1 MIGIISAF
9 GAAISWTYACFI
21 WRSQTEKYKS
31 IDINLVK
38 NIIAFLIFLPTF
50 INYSILIDSKSIFT
64 LLLSGVIGIGLGDT
78 FYIKSLQIIGTR
90 RTLSI
95 ETVSP
100 LLAALSG
107 EIFINENLA
116 LRSYIGIVIISI
128 SLFILLRQRTN
139 LLVNN
144 STTINEQNNLSIYI
158 FPFLSVLCAVLG
170 GLLSR
175 IVFLESNLNLS
186 PFQTTEIRLLG
197 AIIFLITIKKFR
209 INFFFKKLDKN
220 DQKRF
225 LLSIFFGTNLGILL
239 QQIVFK
245 TLPLGIGWSLL
256 STSPIISLF
265 FASKEEGTI
274 TRVIIFFTT
283 LLFLGLCLIIL

>member
-9 GAAISWTYACFI
+9 GASISWTYACFI
-21 WRSQTEKYKS
+21 WRTQTEKYQS

-38 NIIAFLIFLPTF
+38 NIIAFLIFLPAF
-50 INYSILIDSKSIFT
+50 INISALNDLKSIIS

-78 FYIKSLQIIGTR
+78 FYIKSLEVIGTR

-95 ETVSP
+95 ESLSP

-116 LRSYIGIVIISI
+116 FKSYLGIVIISI
-128 SLFILLRQRTN
+128 SLFVLLRQRTN

-144 STTINEQNNLSIYI
+144 IKTIKEENNLKIYI
-158 FPFLSVLCAVLG
+158 FPLLSVLCAVLG

-175 IVFLESNLNLS
+175 MVFLGRDLS

-197 AIIFLITIKKFR
+197 AIIFLITIKSFR
-209 INFFFKKLDKN
+209 INFFLKKLDKN
-220 DQKRF
+220 AQKRF
-225 LLSIFFGTNLGILL
+225 LLSIFLGTNLGILL

-245 TLPLGIGWSLL
+245 TLPLGIGWALL
-256 STSPIISLF
+256 STSPVISLF
-265 FASKEEGTI
+265 FATKEEGRI
-274 TRVIIFFTT
+274 TKGIIFFTT
-283 LLFLGLCLIIL
+283 LLFLGICLIIL

>member
-38 NIIAFLIFLPTF
+38 NIIAFLIFLPAF
-50 INYSILIDSKSIFT
+50 INFSFLVDSKYILT

-90 RTLSI
+90 KTLSI
-95 ETVSP
+95 ETLSP

-116 LRSYIGIVIISI
+116 LRSYVGIVIISI

-139 LLVNN
+139 LVVN
-144 STTINEQNNLSIYI
+144 SLSTINEQNNLSIYV
-158 FPFLSVLCAVLG
+158 FPFLSVLCAVSG

-175 IVFLESNLNLS
+175 IVFLESNLS

-209 INFFFKKLDKN
+209 INFFLKKLDDN

-225 LLSIFFGTNLGILL
+225 LLSIFCGTNLGILL

-245 TLPLGIGWSLL
+245 TLPLGIGWTLL
-256 STSPIISLF
+256 SISPVISLF
-265 FASKEEGTI
+265 FSSKEEGMI
-274 TRVIIFFTT
+274 TKGIILFTS

>member
-50 INYSILIDSKSIFT
+50 INYSVLIDSKSIFT
-64 LLLSGVIGIGLGDT
+64 LLLSGVIGVGLGDT

-175 IVFLESNLNLS
+175 IVFLESNLS

-274 TRVIIFFTT
+274 TKVIIFFTT

>member
-38 NIIAFLIFLPTF
+38 NLIAFLIFLPAFFNFSVFT
-50 INYSILIDSKSIFT
+50 DSKSILT

-78 FYIKSLQIIGTR
+78 FYIKSLKKIGTR

-95 ETVSP
+95 ETLSP

-107 EIFINENLA
+107 EIFINENLEF
-116 LRSYIGIVIISI
+116 RSYAGIIIISI
-128 SLFILLRQRTN
+128 SLFILLREKTN
-139 LLVNN
+139 FLVNDLA
-144 STTINEQNNLSIYI
+144 TVTKENNIEKYLFS
-158 FPFLSVLCAVLG
+158 FLSVLCAVSG

-175 IVFLESNLNLS
+175 IVFLESNLS
-186 PFQTTEIRLLG
+186 PLETTEIRLLG
-197 AIIFLITIKKFR
+197 SILFLIIIKRFR
-209 INFFFKKLDKN
+209 VNLFLNKLDN
-220 DQKRF
+220 NNQKRF
-225 LLSIFFGTNLGILL
+225 LLSIFLGTNLGILL

-245 TLPLGIGWSLL
+245 TLPLGIGWTLL
-256 STSPIISLF
+256 STSPIVSLF
-265 FASKEEGTI
+265 FAKKEEEQI
-274 TRVIIFFTT
+274 TKSVIFFTT
-283 LLFLGLCLIIL
+283 LLFLGLCLIIV

>member
-50 INYSILIDSKSIFT
+50 INYSVLIDSKSIFT

-144 STTINEQNNLSIYI
+144 STTINEQNNLGIYI

-175 IVFLESNLNLS
+175 IVFLESNLS

-197 AIIFLITIKKFR
+197 AIIFLITIKKFKL
-209 INFFFKKLDKN
+209 NFFLKKLDKN

-245 TLPLGIGWSLL
+245 TLPLGVGWSLL

-274 TRVIIFFTT
+274 TKVIIFFTT

>member
-21 WRSQTEKYKS
+21 WRAQTGNYKS
-31 IDINLVK
+31 IDINLLK
-38 NIIAFLIFLPTF
+38 NIIAFLIFLPAL
-50 INYSILIDSKSIFT
+50 INISALNDLKTIFT

-78 FYIKSLQIIGTR
+78 FYINSLKLIGTR
-90 RTLSI
+90 KTLTI
-95 ETVSP
+95 ETLSP

-107 EIFINENLA
+107 EVFINENLA
-116 LRSYIGIVIISI
+116 LRSYVGIFIISI
-128 SLFILLRQRTN
+128 SLFILIRQKTY
-139 LLVNN
+139 LIVNN
-144 STTINEQNNLSIYI
+144 LTTITEQNNPRIYI
-158 FPFLSVLCAVLG
+158 FPFLSVLCAVSG

-175 IVFLESNLNLS
+175 IVFLESNLS

-209 INFFFKKLDKN
+209 INFFLKKLDFN

-225 LLSIFFGTNLGILL
+225 LLSILLGTNLGILL

-256 STSPIISLF
+256 STSPLISLF
-265 FASKEEGTI
+265 FATREEEQVTKG
-274 TRVIIFFTT
+274 IIFFTT
-283 LLFLGLCLIIL
+283 LLVLGLCLIIL

>member
-38 NIIAFLIFLPTF
+38 NIIAFLIFLPVL
-50 INYSILIDSKSIFT
+50 INFSVLINSKSMLT

-90 RTLSI
+90 KTLSI
-95 ETVSP
+95 ETLSP

-107 EIFINENLA
+107 EIFINENLS
-116 LRSYIGIVIISI
+116 LRSYVGIVTISI

-139 LLVNN
+139 LLVN
-144 STTINEQNNLSIYI
+144 SLSTINEPNNLSIYI
-158 FPFLSVLCAVLG
+158 FPFLSVLCAVSG

-175 IVFLESNLNLS
+175 IVFLESNLS

-209 INFFFKKLDKN
+209 INFFLKKLDFN

-225 LLSIFFGTNLGILL
+225 LISILLGTNLGILL

-245 TLPLGIGWSLL
+245 TLPLGIGWTLL
-256 STSPIISLF
+256 STSPVISLF
-265 FASKEEGTI
+265 FATKEEGQI
-274 TRVIIFFTT
+274 TKGIIFFTT
-283 LLFLGLCLIIL
+283 LLFLGLCLIII